1 MRPAGGGSGL
11 LTGSAVPALS
21 VAGGF
26 GLRFF
31 SLILETAT
39 SNEINRELPSDQR
52 ATLISVSS
60 ILFSIAMIAA
70 TPALSFLCEALG
82 TSIAFAISGA
92 VLGVTAAC
100 LLFLGKSA
108 FFPVSGKAVSS
119 HTKGSR
125 NNIRPFVLSIFIETR
140 FTNCILSKIHNNI

>member
-1 MRPAGGGSGL
+1 MRPAVGGSGHAHRL
-11 LTGSAVPALS
+11 AVPALS

-26 GLRFF
+26 GRGSFLLF
-31 SLILETAT
+31 LETAT

-82 TSIAFAISGA
+82 TSIAFAISGCGA
-92 VLGVTAAC
+92 GRYCRL
-100 LLFLGKSA
+100 SA
-108 FFPVSGKAVSS
+108 FSWEKRIFSCFRQSRVFS
-119 HTKGSR
+119 HKKGAE
-125 NNIRPFVLSIFIETR
+125 IT
-140 FTNCILSKIHNNI
+140 

>member
-1 MRPAGGGSGL
+1 MAGTKSTAALAGKLPFGRLAAVCALLAAGAAM

-119 HTKGSR
+119 HTKR
-125 NNIRPFVLSIFIETR
+125 EQ
-140 FTNCILSKIHNNI
+140 K

>member
-1 MRPAGGGSGL
+1 M

-108 FFPVSGKAVSS
+108 FFSCFRQSRVFS
-119 HTKGSR
+119 HKKGAE
-125 NNIRPFVLSIFIETR
+125 IT
-140 FTNCILSKIHNNI
+140 

>member
-1 MRPAGGGSGL
+1 MPQPGLENSLLADWQRYAPAVGGSAM

-70 TPALSFLCEALG
+70 HSRSQLS
-82 TSIAFAISGA
+82 
-92 VLGVTAAC
+92 V
-100 LLFLGKSA
+100 
-108 FFPVSGKAVSS
+108 
-119 HTKGSR
+119 
-125 NNIRPFVLSIFIETR
+125 
-140 FTNCILSKIHNNI
+140 